1 MFFPAS
7 IYLEV
12 KNHWQQK
19 HDNRIP
25 SSSPIQGIRRF
36 IVTPLRPAES
46 GRNVLKGQIHKED
59 QRLYPGDLH
68 DLWSK
73 VVTHLYVTRTDNSD
87 WWFSS
92 HVSCLRYSKSELMR
106 KSCRKRCACLTVSS
120 WLLDRGKREKE
131 RERMPF
137 DHLPC
142 INYTRIVC
150 RSSAENEDRWRLRRI
165 SRQNLILLRRNSE
178 SIKAGDSFSSGR
190 CWLFEFV
197 IYFFFF
203 FFEIR
208 HHHVYFLL

>member
-25 SSSPIQGIRRF
+25 ASSPIQGIRRF

-46 GRNVLKGQIHKED
+46 GWNVLKGQIHKED

-87 WWFSS
+87 WWFSL

-106 KSCRKRCACLTVSS
+106 KSCRKPCACLTVSS

-131 RERMPF
+131 RERE
-137 DHLPC
+137 DA
-142 INYTRIVC
+142 V
-150 RSSAENEDRWRLRRI
+150 RSPSMYKLYAHCVSFKYWKRRQVTPSKDKHTESDFASEKI
-165 SRQNLILLRRNSE
+165 KRN
-178 SIKAGDSFSSGR
+178 R
-190 CWLFEFV
+190 
-197 IYFFFF
+197 
-203 FFEIR
+203 
-208 HHHVYFLL
+208 